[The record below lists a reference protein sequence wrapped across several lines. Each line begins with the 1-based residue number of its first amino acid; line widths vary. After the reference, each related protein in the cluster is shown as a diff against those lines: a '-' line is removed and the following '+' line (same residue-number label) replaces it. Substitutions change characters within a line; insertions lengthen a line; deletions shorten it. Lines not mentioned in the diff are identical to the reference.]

1 MLDQATAHVPVNLP
15 VNAAGVPNGKVV
27 RPPFQVP
34 IQLSNQ
40 ARDRLEAL
48 VTIRHFVQLLPLPLD
63 RLFDGI
69 IFRYFWSRPFR
80 SRSYRNVYPRKSRLA
95 PSSLKST
102 TRVFS
107 RLISNWNFPSSRDS
121 MYSIVSEPICFAIA
135 TKSSA

>member
-1 MLDQATAHVPVNLP
+1 MLDQATAHVPVDLP
-15 VNAAGVPNGKVV
+15 VDAAGVPNGKIV
-27 RPPFQVP
+27 RPPFQMP

-40 ARDRLEAL
+40 CRDRLTAL
-48 VTIRHFVQLLPLPLD
+48 MTVRHLVQLLPFPLD
-63 RLFDGI
+63 RLFDGN

-80 SRSYRNVYPRKSRLA
+80 SRSYRNVYPRKFRLA

-107 RLISNWNFPSSRDS
+107 RLIFNWNFPSSRDS
-121 MYSIVSEPICFAIA
+121 MYSIVSDPICFAIA